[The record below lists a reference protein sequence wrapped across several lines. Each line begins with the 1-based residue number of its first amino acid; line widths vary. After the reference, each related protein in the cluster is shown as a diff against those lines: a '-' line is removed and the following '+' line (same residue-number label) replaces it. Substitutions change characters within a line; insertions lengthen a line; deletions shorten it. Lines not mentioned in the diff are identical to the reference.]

1 MPQEKRKRRRW
12 FTDTGGFL
20 HHIPTSLPCQA
31 QIKIIHPLSD
41 FIAFEMRA
49 NKRDLRESRACL
61 IKLWKTGKGVVE
73 QNKAAWSGD
82 IINRRPTNVATVLSV
97 WLIRSLGFY

>member
-1 MPQEKRKRRRW
+1 M
-12 FTDTGGFL
+12 
-20 HHIPTSLPCQA
+20 I
-31 QIKIIHPLSD
+31 
-41 FIAFEMRA
+41 FIAFEMRE
-49 NKRDLRESRACL
+49 NKRVLRESRACL
-61 IKLWKTGKGVVE
+61 IKLWKTGKEVVE

>member
-1 MPQEKRKRRRW
+1 M
-12 FTDTGGFL
+12 
-20 HHIPTSLPCQA
+20 
-31 QIKIIHPLSD
+31 
-41 FIAFEMRA
+41 
-49 NKRDLRESRACL
+49 RESRACL